1 MWKLILLI
9 CVSSAIVLVQACAPK
24 PKSEDSCNFVQNVYG
39 ERVSWKGN
47 LPIILHVHK
56 SFPQMYLPAL
66 YEATQIW
73 ENAVG
78 RRLFEIANGR
88 NLETI
93 NPRQDQVSVVYW
105 MNTWEADKPSEQA
118 RTSIYWA
125 GNTIQEA
132 DLRINNKNFSFYI
145 DSPAKDTDVQLTS
158 LLVHELGHVLGLKHN
173 DQEPSVMATYLA
185 MHTIRKDLSAQDL
198 TSIECEY

>member
-1 MWKLILLI
+1 
-9 CVSSAIVLVQACAPK
+9 
-24 PKSEDSCNFVQNVYG
+24 
-39 ERVSWKGN
+39 
-47 LPIILHVHK
+47 
-56 SFPQMYLPAL
+56 
-66 YEATQIW
+66 
-73 ENAVG
+73 
-78 RRLFEIANGR
+78 
-88 NLETI
+88 
-93 NPRQDQVSVVYW
+93 